1 MIIRLKIDTRM
12 HARLSIYLRIV
23 NCHFYSMRDYMYM
36 LQRNLMLIRQNSMVI
51 MFAIIENQNKRT
63 CILG

>member
-36 LQRNLMLIRQNSMVI
+36 LLRNLMLIRQISIVI
-51 MFAIIENQNKRT
+51 MFANIE
-63 CILG
+63 

>member
-12 HARLSIYLRIV
+12 HVRLSIYLLIV

-36 LQRNLMLIRQNSMVI
+36 LLRNLMLIRQISIVI
-51 MFAIIENQNKRT
+51 MFANIE
-63 CILG
+63 